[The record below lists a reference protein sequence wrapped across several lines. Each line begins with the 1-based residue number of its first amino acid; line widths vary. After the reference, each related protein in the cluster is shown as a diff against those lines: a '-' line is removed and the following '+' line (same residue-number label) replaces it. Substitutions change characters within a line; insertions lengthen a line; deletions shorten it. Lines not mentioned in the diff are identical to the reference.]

1 VREEVFH
8 SLATRINLTA
18 EEPGKPLT
26 MPIHGTTWRL
36 RKALY
41 LAHMFLGVAA
51 AIYFSVM
58 SCSGVSLVF
67 KEELATWL
75 SNSPKIHV
83 LPRLAPLSEVVRKV
97 ETRYTGQQVSGLI
110 YPLDPERCLLVYVLN
125 KEGVYSPVS
134 VNQYDA
140 SVVGPAP
147 ENEVLKFLQELHHNL
162 LFSKTGRKI
171 NGCGGLVLFILALS
185 GVGLFLR
192 GVKYCVHVLR
202 MQWQGHKAV
211 IVWSMHQQ
219 VGVFLLLPLLTWG
232 LSGFSFGFRQEF
244 ERAINVVFPVSS
256 LTKKHSKKNRKNSL
270 DPENAV
276 PAVISTS
283 IPTSIPTSPSPDL
296 TNPLDRLIPLATE
309 ACPGQKVVRISTA
322 IDGEDIA
329 KVWLTGS
336 NSLLKADNTEVDIS
350 ASRGTVTAISRP
362 GKRTSGDLI
371 LIWLQHLHFGNFG
384 GIVSKLIWM
393 VIGFAPLILSV
404 TGLMMWWHRKFR

>member
-1 VREEVFH
+1 
-8 SLATRINLTA
+8 
-18 EEPGKPLT
+18 
-26 MPIHGTTWRL
+26 
-36 RKALY
+36 
-41 LAHMFLGVAA
+41 
-51 AIYFSVM
+51 
-58 SCSGVSLVF
+58 
-67 KEELATWL
+67 
-75 SNSPKIHV
+75 V